1 MSVPREL
8 AHLRRR
14 HEARLAVVHEPP
26 DVDADAELAS
36 AWHALQMHWL
46 ASVPG
51 YRAEI
56 RERVAEA
63 ARHAERRARAVE
75 RRQQRVDVDE
85 LGREVDGCG

>member
-1 MSVPREL
+1 MSVPRTTEHIR
-8 AHLRRR
+8 AR
-14 HEARLAVVHEPP
+14 HEARLREVRLP
-26 DVDADAELAS
+26 DLDSPELAK
-36 AWHALQMHWL
+36 AWHALQLHWL

-63 ARHAERRARAVE
+63 ARRAERRARTIE
-75 RRQQRVDVDE
+75 RRQARAYDVDK